1 MDPVQTTAG
10 ADAIT
15 AIGGTLAPPGLTIH
29 AILRRY
35 YGIWT
40 IYSFGGGFL
49 YGVYPLFL
57 RSRGLDQ
64 FQMNSVLATYFFV
77 TFLTDVPTGAFAD
90 ALGRRR
96 SFVLGCT
103 LRVAA
108 FLTYFFAHRYAFFL
122 VAESID
128 GIGTTFCN
136 GAIDAWGVDALDAGG
151 YGLQKNRLFSR
162 ISQLSNFGF
171 MLSAIIGA
179 YAANIDIAWPWLLGA
194 AGYLIAGFA
203 GMLLMREVRAAT
215 ARLDLRGIPRMLTG
229 RVLAGLHQGW
239 RNRTVL
245 LLSLA
250 NGIFF
255 AAWAPYWLEWPQYFN
270 DAWHTGIWIVGW
282 YFALFTIARMIGA
295 EIVGRAVISTPAEPQ
310 NGTGD
315 RPDENHPDLLVRGGE
330 GSSVIL
336 ARGESL
342 PSPAGAKNPDLPAGS
357 RDHYSRAFRLT
368 VITVIL
374 SSMLIAAGL
383 GSRHILLVTAALFGL
398 NICFGAVMPLMQTW
412 FNESIG
418 AGERAT
424 LLSFNSTF
432 STIGGSIGLLLGGAV
447 ADYGGF
453 GAAWM
458 LAGLISLTAA
468 ACLWPLRA
476 DPASL

>member
-1 MDPVQTTAG
+1 MDPAQTTA
-10 ADAIT
+10 DAESVT
-15 AIGGTLAPPGLTIH
+15 AIGGDLAPPGLTLH
-29 AILRRY
+29 TILRRY
-35 YGIWT
+35 YGVWA

-96 SFVLGCT
+96 SFVLGCS
-103 LRVAA
+103 LRFAA
-108 FLTYFFAHRYAFFL
+108 FLTYFFVHRYAFFL

-151 YGLQKNRLFSR
+151 YGLQKDRLFSR

-179 YAANIDIAWPWLLGA
+179 YAANINIAWPWLLGA
-194 AGYLIAGFA
+194 AGYFIAGLTGA
-203 GMLLMREVRAAT
+203 LLMHEVRAAA
-215 ARLDLRGIPRMLTG
+215 ARLDLRGVPRMLAS
-229 RVLAGLHQGW
+229 RVAGGFRRGL

-255 AAWAPYWLEWPQYFN
+255 AAWAPYWLQWPQYFN
-270 DAWHTGIWIVGW
+270 DAWHSGIWIVGW
-282 YFALFTIARMIGA
+282 YFSLFTLARMAGA
-295 EIVGRAVISTPAEPQ
+295 EIVVRTVVSRTRAPQ
-310 NGTGD
+310 T
-315 RPDENHPDLLVRGGE
+315 RPDEIG
-330 GSSVIL
+330 
-336 ARGESL
+336 
-342 PSPAGAKNPDLPAGS
+342 PAADG
-357 RDHYSRAFRLT
+357 RDQSARAFRLT
-368 VITVIL
+368 AITL
-374 SSMLIAAGL
+374 TLGCTLIFAGL
-383 GSRHILLVTAALFGL
+383 STRHNWIVTAALFGL
-398 NICFGAVMPLMQTW
+398 NLCFGAVMPLMQTW
-412 FNESIG
+412 LNASIP
-418 AGERAT
+418 ADKRAT

-432 STIGGSIGLLLGGAV
+432 STIGGSLGLLLGGAV

-453 GAAWM
+453 GAAWI
-458 LAGLISLTAA
+458 LAGAISLTAA
-468 ACLWPLRA
+468 ACFWPLRSTCA
-476 DPASL
+476 TLAPQTASTS